1 MATQTTDSSEVY
13 PGRVYPSSRP
23 GIKFVICVAAAA
35 AALIAYLI
43 FG

>member
-1 MATQTTDSSEVY
+1 MATQTTNPSEVY

-23 GIKFVICVAAAA
+23 GIKAAICVAAAA
-35 AALIAYLI
+35 VLLIGYMI